1 MNMNDKNQLV
11 HIQGE
16 NSYNYTVIYHFINNK
31 KIVNVDKY
39 LEVNFTYTE
48 EATMLIQITNGDT
61 MSVEVG
67 QIASTYN
74 RIVNFYLFWTE

>member
-1 MNMNDKNQLV
+1 MNI
-11 HIQGE
+11 HI
-16 NSYNYTVIYHFINNK
+16 FIQSFIISLTQRTN
-31 KIVNVDKY
+31 IVNVIQY
-39 LEVNFTYTE
+39 LEVNSSYTE